1 MKLTPAEEKLLK
13 KIGEAQLITKTE
25 LREFMRKNN
34 GASGKDVTGV
44 LDTVTRGLVEKDL
57 VSVINPVGSTCYLI
71 TKGGAKRLR
80 DI

>member
-13 KIGEAQLITKTE
+13 KIGDAQLVTKTE

-34 GASGKDVTGV
+34 GASGRDATSILDVA
-44 LDTVTRGLVEKDL
+44 TRGLLEKDL
-57 VSVINPVGSTCYLI
+57 VTVINPVGSTCYLI
-71 TKGGAKRLR
+71 TKSGSKRLR